1 MATTR
6 QVRYWWRAYRC
17 EPGEVTNLLG
27 FSVRLRAQAHEA
39 GRALEQVLSAKGYDP
54 DIIGSHRWCPTGIGG
69 KTCQSDGTNCS
80 LHNYSL
86 ALDFDPFGAG
96 NPHFQKSYGNGW
108 NFSDCKFTRDQVEAV
123 EAIRTNSGKQVYR
136 WLGWAIGD
144 TMHFE
149 ITCSPADLATGINWN
164 TVEGNTNGGK
174 TDNMLPLAYG
184 MGYESA
190 PSDSESRDG
199 VSPGS
204 NQEHRMEDVRALQD
218 MLNHLGA
225 GLKLD
230 GLFGAG
236 TVAAVKEHTG
246 HMTGHPRGKEGRWFG
261 GNQFANLIV
270 EIGGGEGRRGPEGP
284 QGPEGPR
291 GPQGKRGLKGD
302 RGPRG
307 ERGESGPAGKDGAD
321 GADASLTI
329 TGTKEI

>member
-17 EPGEVTNLLG
+17 EPGPTIDLMG
-27 FSVRLRAQAHEA
+27 FTVRAQAGTHEA
-39 GRALEQVLSAKGYDP
+39 YKALGAVLTAKGYDP
-54 DIIGSHRWCPTGIGG
+54 EVIGSHRWCPTGISGRD
-69 KTCQSDGTNCS
+69 CQPDGDNCS

-86 ALDFDPFGAG
+86 ALDFDPFGKG

-123 EAIRTNSGKQVYR
+123 EAIRTNSGVQAFR

-149 ITCSPADLATGINWN
+149 ITCAPADLATGINWN
-164 TVEGNTNGGK
+164 TVTGNGTQNGGQ

-190 PSDSESRDG
+190 PSDAED

-204 NQEHRMEDVRALQD
+204 NQEHKMEDVRALQD

-225 GLKLD
+225 GLELD
-230 GLFGAG
+230 GLYGPA

-246 HMTGHPRGKEGRWFG
+246 HMTGHPRGREGEWFG
-261 GNQFANLIV
+261 GNQFGDLVAAL
-270 EIGGGEGRRGPEGP
+270 GTGEPGPRGPEGP
-284 QGPEGPR
+284 QGPEGPEGKQ
-291 GPQGKRGLKGD
+291 GPKGPKGDPGKRGL
-302 RGPRG
+302 R
-307 ERGESGPAGKDGAD
+307 GPAGQDGEDGAD
-321 GADASLTI
+321 GTLTVR
-329 TGTKEI
+329 GTKEI